1 MHSVSQFLSIHLSVC
16 LCVYLSIPILSV
28 MICSFAYFRIHFF
41 PRIVT
46 TALFRWMH
54 DVVLRFV
61 PVHLESLYT
70 DLCLLMVVDVVAA
83 AAVGCYA
90 TDVFRVKHSRRLT
103 GIET

>member
-1 MHSVSQFLSIHLSVC
+1 
-16 LCVYLSIPILSV
+16 

-41 PRIVT
+41 PRIVR

-83 AAVGCYA
+83 AAAVGCYA